1 MSLADQI
8 VTTARTYKGV
18 VEDPIGSNSG
28 PLIDDWLAFV
38 GGHPGDPWCAAFACV
53 SVHEARMMEKMGPLE
68 FKRSSGALRLLAV
81 NDALKV
87 PVSDAQP
94 GDLLIWDHGG
104 GKGHVSI
111 KTGTGTHIAGNTS
124 PDGKSRQG
132 YGVFEHGYDEQDPRI
147 VGVIRVR

>member
-8 VTTARTYKGV
+8 VATARSYLNV
-18 VEDPIGSNSG
+18 QEDPIGSNSG

-38 GGHPGDPWCAAFACV
+38 GGHPGDPWCSAFACV
-53 SVHEARMMEKMGPLE
+53 AVHEARMLEKLPPLE
-68 FKRSSGALRLLAV
+68 FRRSSGALRLLAI
-81 NDALKV
+81 NSALV
-87 PVSDAQP
+87 TDDPQP
-94 GDLLIWDHGG
+94 GDFLIWDHGG

-111 KTGTGTHIAGNTS
+111 KTGTETHIAGNTS

-132 YGVFEHGYDEQDPRI
+132 YGVFEHAYDPHDPKI